1 LADIKVYALS
11 TCPYCKKAKAL
22 LKDLGASFEAVDV
35 DLLPKED
42 HRIVLDSIDQLLKK
56 HKLSVNPVFP
66 VILKDREILVG
77 FNETKIRRMAFM
89 GKANL
94 ANFFRF

>member
-42 HRIVLDSIDQLLKK
+42 QNEILGIVKK
-56 HKLSVNPVFP
+56 LADKCKPKVNPGFP
-66 VILKDREILVG
+66 TIVRDDIVIVG
-77 FNETKIRRMAFM
+77 FNESKIREMVFIPHITDI
-89 GKANL
+89 
-94 ANFFRF
+94 